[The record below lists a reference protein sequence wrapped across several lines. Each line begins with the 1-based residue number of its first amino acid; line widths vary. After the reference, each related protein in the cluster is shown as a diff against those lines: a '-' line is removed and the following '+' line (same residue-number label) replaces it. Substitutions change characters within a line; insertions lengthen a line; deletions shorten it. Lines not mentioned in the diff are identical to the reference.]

1 MSSRWTS
8 QFLFGHCCAAE
19 QADEVAPSHRQPPDK
34 GSLPHR
40 QLGGCSAS
48 QQNLTTDGSYGS
60 CVEGTHGSRDF
71 FGFLL
76 AVGCKSCV
84 RPVCAVLMTAGPDV
98 IRRSGPYQ
106 TLA

>member
-1 MSSRWTS
+1 MP
-8 QFLFGHCCAAE
+8 CAGAL
-19 QADEVAPSHRQPPDK
+19 A
-34 GSLPHR
+34 
-40 QLGGCSAS
+40 GCG
-48 QQNLTTDGSYGS
+48 NGS
-60 CVEGTHGSRDF
+60 CVDGAHGSRDF

-106 TLA
+106 NLALDSA

>member
-1 MSSRWTS
+1 MS
-8 QFLFGHCCAAE
+8 
-19 QADEVAPSHRQPPDK
+19 
-34 GSLPHR
+34 
-40 QLGGCSAS
+40 QLGHVWTAPTG
-48 QQNLTTDGSYGS
+48 QGI
-60 CVEGTHGSRDF
+60 

-106 TLA
+106 NLALDSA

>member
-1 MSSRWTS
+1 MSALGHVWT
-8 QFLFGHCCAAE
+8 
-19 QADEVAPSHRQPPDK
+19 APTGQ
-34 GSLPHR
+34 GI
-40 QLGGCSAS
+40 
-48 QQNLTTDGSYGS
+48 
-60 CVEGTHGSRDF
+60 

-106 TLA
+106 NLALDSA

>member
-1 MSSRWTS
+1 MCGR
-8 QFLFGHCCAAE
+8 HPR
-19 QADEVAPSHRQPPDK
+19 VK
-34 GSLPHR
+34 G
-40 QLGGCSAS
+40 
-48 QQNLTTDGSYGS
+48 
-60 CVEGTHGSRDF
+60 F

-106 TLA
+106 NLALDSA